1 MSDFPVQI
9 GLFGFGCV
17 GQGFYRI
24 FQEQQS
30 EVQAQIRKIVVK
42 NPNKERPIATG
53 KFYFQAQDILNDPT
67 IRLVVEAIDDAEAAY
82 HIAKTAL
89 QSGKH
94 VVSANKKMVAL
105 YGNELRALA
114 HSQQR
119 TFLYEAA
126 VAGSIPILQLLQHY
140 YRYDRIEWL
149 RGIINGST
157 NFILSKM
164 HSEGVTYEAAL
175 QEAQALGFAES
186 DPTLDVEGFDA
197 VYKLS
202 ILLYHAFGIEASPEQ
217 LLRQGIHH
225 LDPLTTGYCTRKKY
239 RIKLLAQAYER
250 SDGSLTAFVLPALL
264 PVQDPLASVEQE
276 ENAIELSLR
285 YAHRQLLRGKGAGS
299 TPTGAAVMADVAR
312 VLKGYIATGK
322 VNIKRYF
329 YEEEMLPLW
338 VSGNSSA
345 RRVLQHFPFHEL
357 HAQISDAFGF
367 AFEGYARYDQVR
379 DFLQKHPQTGIFVA
393 YHPQLTRQ
401 RVKQASTLL
410 SV

>member
-1 MSDFPVQI
+1 MSDIPVQI

-30 EVQAQIRKIVVK
+30 EIQAQIRKIVVK

-53 KFYFQAQDILNDPT
+53 KFYFQAQDILNDPA
-67 IRLVVEAIDDAEAAY
+67 ISLVVEAIDDAEAAY
-82 HIAKTAL
+82 LIAKTAL

-105 YGNELRALA
+105 YGRELRALA
-114 HSQQR
+114 SSRQR
-119 TFLYEAA
+119 AFLYEAA

-140 YRYDRIEWL
+140 YRYDHIEWL

-164 HSEGVTYEAAL
+164 HNEGVAYEAAL

-197 VYKLS
+197 GYKLS
-202 ILLYHAFGIEASPEQ
+202 ILLHHAFGIEVSPER
-217 LLRQGIHH
+217 LLREGIHR
-225 LDPLTTGYCTRKKY
+225 LDPLTTGYCARKDY

-250 SDGSLTAFVLPALL
+250 GDGSVTAFVLPALL
-264 PVQDPLASVEQE
+264 PVQDQLASVEQE
-276 ENAIELSLR
+276 ENAIEIGLR
-285 YAHRQLLRGKGAGS
+285 HAHPQLLRGKGAGS

-312 VLKGYIATGK
+312 VLKGYVATGK
-322 VNIKRYF
+322 VNMKRYF
-329 YEEEMLPLW
+329 YEEEVLPLW
-338 VSGNSSA
+338 VSGNGSA
-345 RRVLQHFPFHEL
+345 RRLLTHFPFHEL
-357 HAQISDAFGF
+357 HAHISDARGF

-379 DFLQKHPQTGIFVA
+379 DFLQAHPGAGIFVA
-393 YHPQLTRQ
+393 HHPQLTQ
-401 RVKQASTLL
+401 HKVKQAGALL
-410 SV
+410 PV